1 MTQILLVGDS
11 LVADNDWQ
19 PRMRPHKVQ
28 NFGVPGA
35 TTRDVL
41 NMLPHIKKRTELVDV
56 VMVMVGTNDLLSDNY
71 QFVQTLKKIV
81 IQLRKDYPLA
91 EILVNNLFP
100 MHLPHLPHNAITSFN
115 THIEAITMQT
125 GCCYLDTHI
134 KFLNSEAAVFQ
145 GDGVHITEA
154 AYEIWARNLLEH
166 IAFLI
171 EDD

>member
-1 MTQILLVGDS
+1 M
-11 LVADNDWQ
+11 N
-19 PRMRPHKVQ
+19 PHKVQ

-35 TTRDVL
+35 TAGDLL
-41 NMLPHIKKRTELVDV
+41 NMLPNIKEQTKGVDV
-56 VMVMVGTNDLLSDNY
+56 IDVIMVAVGTNDLLTDNY
-71 QFVQTLKKIV
+71 QFIKTLKAIV
-81 IQLRKDYPLA
+81 VQLRQNYPKA

-115 THIEAITMQT
+115 THIEALTIQT

-134 KFLNSEAAVFQ
+134 KFLNSGAVIFQ